1 MRSQDDSL
9 AYLLN
14 STVCLI
20 QTKLQLA
27 LLLHQT
33 KTCFEN
39 KCQIKPALLL
49 YFLSSVTTT
58 GNTSKYKSLG
68 NLYEQI

>member
-58 GNTSKYKSLG
+58 GNIS
-68 NLYEQI
+68 